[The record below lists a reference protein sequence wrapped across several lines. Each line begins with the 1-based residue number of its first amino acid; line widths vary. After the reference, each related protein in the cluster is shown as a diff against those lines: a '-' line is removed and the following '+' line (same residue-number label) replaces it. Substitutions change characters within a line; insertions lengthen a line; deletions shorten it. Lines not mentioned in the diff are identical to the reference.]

1 MEKNRKLIVFGLI
14 VFFVFL
20 ILYLIFIIVFNK
32 SDEIQNRPED
42 FPVPTFLLS
51 PTLSE
56 SIFGERIEVS
66 GVKVDNFYRNAF
78 EVMQNNDVI
87 IKRNSDFQLVYYSI
101 GDYFHLSILNSP
113 FEVTKHQS
121 ERELLKILDIN
132 EREACQLHLRITT
145 PLRVNPDESGHDYPL
160 SFCQ

>member
-1 MEKNRKLIVFGLI
+1 MEKNRKLIVYGLI
-14 VFFVFL
+14 VFLMFL
-20 ILYLIFIIVFNK
+20 ITYLIYLVFFIK
-32 SDEIQNRPED
+32 KPAEIKPPEQIS
-42 FPVPTFLLS
+42 VPTFILS
-51 PTLSE
+51 PTLPQSSSTE
-56 SIFGERIEVS
+56 KISAS
-66 GVKVDNFYRNAF
+66 GISVDNFYRNAF

-113 FEVTKHQS
+113 FEETKYHS